1 MKLKHKRS
9 LAALLLGTV
18 ALTGCAMQDATVNNE
33 PLENTYWKLIAVGD
47 HTAVTTD
54 QAREA
59 HLVLH
64 TEESRLAGSTGCNRL
79 MGQYE
84 RDDDRLSFGQ
94 LATTR
99 MACSSEAMTQEQHVL
114 DALNETA
121 RWQIEGKTL
130 TLIDTENEARAR
142 FEAVHLY

>member
-1 MKLKHKRS
+1 MKLKSKRS

-18 ALTGCAMQDATVNNE
+18 ALAGCAMQDATVNNE
-33 PLENTYWKLIAVGD
+33 PLENTNWKLLSVGEYA
-47 HTAVTTD
+47 AVTTD

-84 RDDDRLSFGQ
+84 RNDDRLSFDQ

-99 MACSSEAMTQEQHVL
+99 MACPSEAMTQEQHVL
-114 DALNETA
+114 EALNETA

-130 TLIDTENEARAR
+130 TLIDTENAARAR

>member
-1 MKLKHKRS
+1 MKLTHKLS

-18 ALTGCAMQDATVNNE
+18 ALTGCATQDATVNDE
-33 PLENTYWKLIAVGD
+33 PLENTYWKLLSVGE
-47 HTAVTTD
+47 HAAVTTD
-54 QAREA
+54 QASEA

-99 MACSSEAMTQEQHVL
+99 MACPSEAMMQEQHVL
-114 DALNETA
+114 EALNETA

-130 TLIDTENEARAR
+130 TLIDTENAARAR